1 MDEIKLLHQL
11 IDIFKFKEN
20 YQHQTSQLQ
29 PQDMYTL
36 ERIYFH
42 ESMRVMDVAKK
53 YHIAPSTL
61 TGIIDRLCK
70 KGFIERIRIEEDR
83 RAVEIKITDKG
94 RGIVQ
99 QHMDEDQAFVKNFFD
114 ALQEDK
120 RKQFKILLTELVQN
134 INRDKLFEL
143 DEEDNS

>member
-1 MDEIKLLHQL
+1 MDDMKLLHQL
-11 IDIFKFKEN
+11 IDIFKYKES

-42 ESMRVMDVAKK
+42 EFMRVMDVAKK
-53 YHIAPSTL
+53 YHVPPSTL

-70 KGFIERIRIEEDR
+70 KGFIQRIRNEEDR
-83 RAVEIKITDKG
+83 RAVEIMITDLGKQL
-94 RGIVQ
+94 VQ
-99 QHMDEDQAFVKNFFD
+99 QHIHEDRAFVKNFFSS
-114 ALQEDK
+114 LQGEK
-120 RKQFKILLTELVQN
+120 RDQLKGLLNELIQN

-143 DEEDNS
+143 DKEKD